1 MQAKRRKL
9 RKAAEVRSAAATAA
23 GETLG
28 PQASTTTEGPVG
40 RSVEEEETEAATAS
54 ASAEETRSPR
64 AERAEAAVEVSSGEE
79 EFVVAPSR
87 RFTEGGKGKEEEE
100 TEGEG
105 QAAGPG
111 AERREGRSKKK
122 HDKPAGCPTG
132 TPLKR
137 KAEAAPS
144 GAGSGGIASWQI
156 GRASCRERV

>member
-1 MQAKRRKL
+1 MVEDEDDIAKYL
-9 RKAAEVRSAAATAA
+9 ADSE
-23 GETLG
+23 
-28 PQASTTTEGPVG
+28 
-40 RSVEEEETEAATAS
+40 VEEAEAATAS
-54 ASAEETRSPR
+54 ASAEEASSPR
-64 AERAEAAVEVSSGEE
+64 AERVEAVVEVSSGEE

-87 RFTEGGKGKEEEE
+87 HTTKGGEGKEEED
-100 TEGEG
+100 

-144 GAGSGGIASWQI
+144 RAGSGGIAPKS
-156 GRASCRERV
+156 G